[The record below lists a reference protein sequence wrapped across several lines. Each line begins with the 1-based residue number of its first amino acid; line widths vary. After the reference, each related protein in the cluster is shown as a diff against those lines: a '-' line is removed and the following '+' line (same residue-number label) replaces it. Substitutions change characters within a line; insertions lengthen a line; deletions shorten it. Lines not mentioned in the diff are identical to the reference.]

1 MDPYVH
7 LSHDEFK
14 LSSLFQ
20 PYHSAICISALI
32 PQFVTNVDREMLFDR
47 NTVSR

>member
-7 LSHDEFK
+7 LSHDEIK

-20 PYHSAICISALI
+20 PYYSALRISALMS
-32 PQFVTNVDREMLFDR
+32 QFVKKRL
-47 NTVSR
+47 S